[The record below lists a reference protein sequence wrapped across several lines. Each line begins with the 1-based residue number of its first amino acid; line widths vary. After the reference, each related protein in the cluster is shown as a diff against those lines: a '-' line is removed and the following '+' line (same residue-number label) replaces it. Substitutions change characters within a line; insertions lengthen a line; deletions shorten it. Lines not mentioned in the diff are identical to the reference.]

1 MKRFSKSRRKQALR
15 KVTEHLTD
23 VVKADSPEATDL
35 SVYLELISYDEKNFI
50 HQENEPLENLLSKC
64 EMSRNNWLNI
74 DGLADKTIIDRIADK
89 FDLHYLL
96 IEDVLNVEHQPKT
109 DEYDDYLFVTLKML
123 YRIKE
128 DQIDYEHISF
138 VLGKNFLLSFQ
149 EKEGD
154 LFSGVRSRIKNDNG
168 IIRKRGTDYLLY
180 RLVDSIVDGYYSIL
194 ENIGEKVENLEDNIT
209 SNPTVKDFQQIQK
222 LRKEF
227 IYLRRVVYPL
237 REAINKIIKNE
248 NGFIEERNEKYFS
261 DVYDHIIHL
270 IDSLDTY
277 KDLTSTLMDLYMNT
291 INYKMNEVMKL
302 LTIITTIFIPLS
314 FIAGV
319 YGMNFHNMPELSTQ
333 YGYFWV
339 LGAMG
344 FIFILMIFYF
354 RYKKWF

>member
-1 MKRFSKSRRKQALR
+1 MRRNSKSRRKAALR

-23 VVKADSPEATDL
+23 IVKSPQTPVSEQK
-35 SVYLELISYDEKNFI
+35 VILELISYDEKSYL
-50 HQENEPLENLLSKC
+50 QEENKPLEQILSWCDLSK
-64 EMSRNNWLNI
+64 NNWLNI
-74 DGLADKTIIDRIADK
+74 DGLANRTVIDRVADK

-96 IEDVLNVEHQPKT
+96 IEDVMNIDHQPKT
-109 DEYDDYLFVTLKML
+109 DEYDDYLFITLKML
-123 YRIKE
+123 YHIEE
-128 DQIDYEHISF
+128 DNIDYEHISF
-138 VLGKNFLLSFQ
+138 VLGKNYLLSFQ

-154 LFSGVRSRIKNDNG
+154 LFASVRSRIKNDNG

-180 RLVDSIVDGYYSIL
+180 RLVDSIVDGYYSVL
-194 ENIGEKVENLEDNIT
+194 ENIGKKVEELEENIT
-209 SNPTVKDFQQIQK
+209 TNPSVEDFQKIQK

-237 REAINKIIKNE
+237 REAINKIVKNE

-277 KDLTSTLMDLYMNT
+277 KDVTSTLMDLYMNT

-319 YGMNFHNMPELSTQ
+319 YGMNFQHMPELTWK
-333 YGYFWV
+333 YGYFGV
-339 LGAMG
+339 LGLMG
-344 FIFILMIFYF
+344 IIFILMIFYF

>member
-1 MKRFSKSRRKQALR
+1 
-15 KVTEHLTD
+15 
-23 VVKADSPEATDL
+23 
-35 SVYLELISYDEKNFI
+35 
-50 HQENEPLENLLSKC
+50 
-64 EMSRNNWLNI
+64 
-74 DGLADKTIIDRIADK
+74 
-89 FDLHYLL
+89 
-96 IEDVLNVEHQPKT
+96 
-109 DEYDDYLFVTLKML
+109 ML

-209 SNPTVKDFQQIQK
+209 SNPTVQDFQQIQK

-302 LTIITTIFIPLS
+302 LTIITTIFIPLT

-319 YGMNFHNMPELSTQ
+319 YGMNFHNMPELSTR